1 MHCFA
6 HLEPYVWFTFRLC
19 LYFLVCFMEYTLK
32 THHNKKRTRIYRKYA
47 TGMPLVES
55 KCQHCLS
62 KNQHSRKKSWNI
74 FQTTETPNA
83 VRFPSFMRHFLC
95 LSVVFRRILH
105 NIHPNNRTEQKKPWQ
120 CARDAR
126 SILDQ
131 DSIVVLKAII
141 YDKKLICFCT
151 NNMLAQSLT
160 RTILCVCRRLDNIEL
175 H

>member
-1 MHCFA
+1 MIIYLFFGDRKWKYVHLMHCFA

-19 LYFLVCFMEYTLK
+19 FYFLVCFMKYTLK

-105 NIHPNNRTEQKKPWQ
+105 NIHPEQPNERTKQNNTMTMRTWCTFNIRSRFHCCLKGHYLWQKADMFLYK
-120 CARDAR
+120 
-126 SILDQ
+126 
-131 DSIVVLKAII
+131 
-141 YDKKLICFCT
+141 
-151 NNMLAQSLT
+151 
-160 RTILCVCRRLDNIEL
+160 
-175 H
+175 